1 MTIRKLLLSFFIG
14 ISILIISINTGIL
27 ASLTSR
33 YFSDYLD
40 KNYQTHLNQIIKYT
54 EKVINNKN
62 TSFNQ
67 MAMELETHLNDPIIG
82 IKLYSVSGD
91 LLVDVSSNYHV
102 ENVQMMNHMKS
113 LRPANEVE
121 SYKIITKGNSQGTLI
136 ITKYSSLEDSIMAKM
151 FKKALI
157 LNSLFSLIIVL
168 IIAIVVG
175 SFISKKI
182 SKSIE
187 ETEIL
192 ANEMEIGIDVSNRK
206 TFISEISRLQQRLYD
221 LNTRL
226 RIKQKSRKSLID
238 QLMHQTGTPLTI
250 LKTHI
255 EGIEDGF
262 IELGEKELSVWKN
275 QVENLE
281 AIIMNIGGMID
292 ANKEENKLD
301 VEEFEVSELIN
312 QIIAGLKPQFEKKN
326 ISLNLLSKKKIYM
339 KSDQYK
345 LSQIFYNLLTNSFKY
360 TLKDGFVNINYK
372 EENKRL
378 VLSIEDSGLGICDFD
393 KEKIFD
399 AYYRSS
405 NAHNIK
411 GEGIGLFVVKENL
424 NLLNGTITVNSELNK
439 GSNFIINIPL
449 II

>member
-113 LRPANEVE
+113 LRPENEVE
-121 SYKIITKGNSQGTLI
+121 SYKIITKGNAQGTLI

-168 IIAIVVG
+168 IIAIIVG

-360 TLKDGFVNINYK
+360 TLKDGFVNITYK

-378 VLSIEDSGLGICDFD
+378 ILSIEDSGLGICDFD

>member
-113 LRPANEVE
+113 LRPEKEVE

-378 VLSIEDSGLGICDFD
+378 ILSIEDSGLGICDFD

>member
-91 LLVDVSSNYHV
+91 LLVDVNSNYHIAS
-102 ENVQMMNHMKS
+102 EQMMNHMKS
-113 LRPANEVE
+113 LRPENEVE
-121 SYKIITKGNSQGTLI
+121 SYKIITKGNAQGTLI

-378 VLSIEDSGLGICDFD
+378 ILSIEDSGLGICDFD

>member
-113 LRPANEVE
+113 LRPENEVE